1 MRPPVATVADA
12 FAAIPALVQVIEIPG
27 GDRWHPHAHHDA
39 VEHATEMVLL
49 FVVFVVVFVVV
60 FGNVF
65 VRIYRQDGTEVR
77 LSY

>member
-1 MRPPVATVADA
+1 LRPPVATVADA

-27 GDRWHPHAHHDA
+27 GDRWHPHAHHHA

-49 FVVFVVVFVVV
+49 FVVFVVV

>member
-27 GDRWHPHAHHDA
+27 GDRHPHAHHDA
-39 VEHATEMVLL
+39 VEHATEMGLL
-49 FVVFVVVFVVV
+49 FVVFVVV